1 MSKMKEALYQFLL
14 DNKTEII
21 EEWMNRRK
29 NDVDSFFSA
38 QAPKYVETE
47 LKEEADELVLTVSR
61 VFIEEDIAYQKFL
74 LDWAVKIGEKRA
86 QNNTTLQE
94 VIFQF
99 KVFKQ
104 IYLNYVNEFIL
115 KNENISIENVV
126 NWNSQLNLAFD
137 NVIEVFTSHYREAN
151 KQLLQS
157 QQEIINELSSP
168 IIPITE
174 TIAVLPLIGDIDT
187 TRAKI
192 IQESSLSQCAER
204 SVETL
209 FIDLSG
215 VPIVDTMVAQQIF
228 HVISSL
234 QLIGV
239 KSVLSGIRPEV
250 AQTAIQLGIDFST
263 IRIEPNLSQALKQI
277 DVLSSAGR

>member
-1 MSKMKEALYQFLL
+1 MKDALYQFLL
-14 DNKTEII
+14 DNKAEII

-38 QAPKYVETE
+38 QAPKYVEKE
-47 LKEEADELVLTVSR
+47 LKEEADELVFTISR

-86 QNNTTLQE
+86 QNDTTLQE

-115 KNENISIENVV
+115 KTETVSIENVV
-126 NWNSQLNLAFD
+126 EWNSQLNLAFD

-204 SVETL
+204 GVEIL

-228 HVISSL
+228 HVVSSL

-277 DVLSSAGR
+277 DFLSSAGR